1 MFSIREF
8 VKKGFLDGIGKQP
21 DFWIRQNASGW
32 YRDGILTAED
42 LAEIDAK
49 IEAQYQVEE
58 SVEETPE
65 EEIEENIENV

>member
-42 LAEIDAK
+42 LAKINAK

-58 SVEETPE
+58 V
-65 EEIEENIENV
+65 IEDEQQTDTID